1 MKKFFSIAFT
11 VIAALIL
18 VSCSGKNLDDLIDVA
33 DTDDTAD
40 SSVTPDQ
47 NDTDNGGDTDADTT
61 DDADTSDTEPTEP
74 TESTEPT
81 EPTGNTG
88 NDSENP
94 DNDAEPTDD
103 TEPVDDTELADDTE
117 SDDSAESDNDTE
129 TDDDTEPTTEP
140 TADPSDDP
148 TSEPT
153 DSTEPTTEPT
163 TDPTTEPTTD
173 PTTDPSDDPSNDPSD
188 DPTTDPTDNPTTDP
202 TTEPTVQDDTQRC
215 TEITLNNTELTYK
228 DHNSSL
234 SYRFD
239 LFKTALTTNIGSA
252 TTDNFYLRLFGS
264 EYNYSG
270 NHELAGTN
278 WKDDD
283 GCSSGVFL
291 YVYAD
296 EYCDSYSGS
305 CSHGK
310 TYFQKAGT
318 VNVTSA
324 QINSGQMYILYAELN
339 GVVLEEV
346 TINSIGESAPV
357 EQGSCLKIQNNTQ
370 VEYHGYY
377 Y

>member
-61 DDADTSDTEPTEP
+61 DDADTSDSEPTNP

-103 TEPVDDTELADDTE
+103 TEPVDDTEPADDTE

-129 TDDDTEPTTEP
+129 TDDDTEPTTDP

-173 PTTDPSDDPSNDPSD
+173 PTTDPSD

-283 GCSSGVFL
+283 GYSSGVFL